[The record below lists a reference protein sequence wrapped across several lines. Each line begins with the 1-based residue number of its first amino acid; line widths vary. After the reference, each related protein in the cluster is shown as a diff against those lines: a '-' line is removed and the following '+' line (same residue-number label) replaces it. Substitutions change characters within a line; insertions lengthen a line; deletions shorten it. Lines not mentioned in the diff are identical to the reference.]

1 MSLQK
6 FILTSFGVL
15 IIAMLITWATYQ
27 ARVMKNSVNDAN
39 STLVKQ
45 QTIEATSELYD
56 LMIVYLQGRK

>member
-56 LMIVYLQGRK
+56 LNDLSLIHI

>member
-56 LMIVYLQGRK
+56 LNDRDRKSVV